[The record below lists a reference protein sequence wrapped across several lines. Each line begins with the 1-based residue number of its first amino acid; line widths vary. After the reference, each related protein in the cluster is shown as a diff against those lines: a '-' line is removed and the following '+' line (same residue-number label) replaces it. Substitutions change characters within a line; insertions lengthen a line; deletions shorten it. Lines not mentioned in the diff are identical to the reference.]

1 MPETI
6 YTIDMLIQKILDG
19 EKPYDLDK
27 IIEAYKFAEAAH
39 KGQKRSSGEPY
50 ISHPVAVAY
59 ILIELGMDTD
69 TICAAMLHD
78 VVEDTDVTLD
88 TVSSKFGEDVA
99 MLVDGV
105 TKLTKISLSHEE
117 MQAENVRKMLLAMSK
132 DVRVIII
139 KLCDR
144 LHNMRTLKY
153 TPLYKQR
160 EKALETMNV
169 YAPLAHRLGIRAV
182 KDELEDLAFFYLDGY
197 AYAEIEHILEI
208 GKDARE
214 EFITTIKE
222 RVSAR
227 LEKEEFTTKPQV
239 DGRVK
244 SIYGIYKKIFVDRK
258 SIDQIYDKYAIR
270 IIVDS
275 INECYNVLGI
285 IHDMFKPIPNRF
297 KDYISTPKANMY
309 QSLHTT
315 VLGREGI
322 PFEVQ
327 IRTWDMHYTAEYGIA
342 AHWKYKE
349 GIQGKD
355 KLETRLAWIRQV
367 LEAQKESDD
376 AEEIVRTIKNDLS
389 IDEVFAFTP
398 KGDII
403 SLPAESTVID
413 FAYKIHTQVGNRM
426 VGAKVDGKM
435 VRLDYKLQTGE
446 IVEILTTKSPDHG
459 PGRDWIDMAKTNEA
473 KSKIRGWFK
482 RERHDENVAQ
492 GKAMLENEF
501 RRNRMNIPSDE
512 MDDFLKDE
520 LERKQCATVDD
531 YYAKIGYGGLFIAK
545 IMPRLK
551 EKYVK
556 LYGPG
561 AENTV
566 CVSDVSGKSVQKS
579 MQGIIVEGVDNC
591 LVKFSQCCN
600 PLPGEPVVGFVTRGH
615 GVSVHK
621 TDCVNYISSLR
632 DSENASRWVKCR
644 WADDREAQ
652 YRTTLDIVGCDRNGL
667 LMDVCRIFAD
677 MRVTL
682 NQVTARETKNGN
694 ANIMVTFNTSGVD
707 QLNVITNKISS
718 LSGIYSI
725 ERTGK

>member
-27 IIEAYKFAEAAH
+27 IIEAYKFAESAH

-78 VVEDTDVTLD
+78 VVEDTDITLD
-88 TVSSKFGEDVA
+88 MVAGSFGDDVA

-105 TKLTKISLSHEE
+105 TKLTKMSLSHEE

-144 LHNMRTLKY
+144 LHNMRTLKF

-244 SIYGIYKKIFVDRK
+244 TIYGIYKKIFVDRK

-270 IIVDS
+270 VIVDS

-398 KGDII
+398 KGDMI
-403 SLPAESTVID
+403 SLPAGSTVID

-435 VRLDYKLQTGE
+435 VRLDYRLQTGE
-446 IVEILTTKSPDHG
+446 IVEILTTKAPDHG
-459 PGRDWIDMAKTNEA
+459 PGRDWLDIAKTNEA
-473 KSKIRGWFK
+473 KSKIRSWFK

-512 MDDFLKDE
+512 MDSFLHDE
-520 LERKQCATVDD
+520 LERKQCASVDD
-531 YYAKIGYGGLFIAK
+531 YYAKIGYGGLFISK

-551 EKYVK
+551 ERYVK
-556 LYGPG
+556 LFSTNNESVP
-561 AENTV
+561 A
-566 CVSDVSGKSVQKS
+566 VSETSSKTLHKS
-579 MQGIIVEGVDNC
+579 MQGIIVEGIDNC

-644 WADDREAQ
+644 WADAHKAE
-652 YRTTLDIVGCDRNGL
+652 YRTTLDIVGYDRNGL

-682 NQVTARETKNGN
+682 NQVTARETKGGN

-707 QLNVITNKISS
+707 QLNVITNKISG
-718 LSGIYSI
+718 LAGILSI